1 MLFII
6 LFLENLK
13 KKLEYYI
20 ERFNGKVRL
29 IRNSER
35 QGLIR
40 TRSNGA
46 LNARGEIILFLDA
59 HCEVGY
65 NWLPPLIAPI
75 ARNRYCCFIIK
86 PMYNRNIV
94 FKIINFFNLQEKL

>member
-1 MLFII
+1 
-6 LFLENLK
+6 
-13 KKLEYYI
+13 
-20 ERFNGKVRL
+20 VRL

-35 QGLIR
+35 EGLIR

-75 ARNRYCCFIIK
+75 ARNRYHTLSL
-86 PMYNRNIV
+86 
-94 FKIINFFNLQEKL
+94 NLCV

>member
-1 MLFII
+1 M
-6 LFLENLK
+6 K

-20 ERFNGKVRL
+20 EKFNGKVKL

-35 QGLIR
+35 EGLIR
-40 TRSNGA
+40 TRSKGA
-46 LNARGEIILFLDA
+46 LNARGEVILFLDA

-75 ARNRYCCFIIK
+75 ARDRYYFIYLTKFLIVVFSNIFIIK
-86 PMYNRNIV
+86 
-94 FKIINFFNLQEKL
+94 L

>member
-1 MLFII
+1 M
-6 LFLENLK
+6 K

-20 ERFNGKVRL
+20 EQFNGKVRL
-29 IRNSER
+29 IRNAER
-35 QGLIR
+35 EGLIR
-40 TRSNGA
+40 TRSKGA

-75 ARNRYCCFIIK
+75 ARDRYNFYQIIH
-86 PMYNRNIV
+86 YL
-94 FKIINFFNLQEKL
+94 FKKIAKLL